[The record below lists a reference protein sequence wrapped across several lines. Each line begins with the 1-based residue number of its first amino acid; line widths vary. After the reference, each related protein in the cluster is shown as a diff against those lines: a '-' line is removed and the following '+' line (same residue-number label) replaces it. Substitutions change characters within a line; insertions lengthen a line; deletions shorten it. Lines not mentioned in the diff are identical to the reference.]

1 MSAVLITTALV
12 IALACVP
19 SIAALTAMGL
29 AGGDG
34 EPRNAFFGILGA
46 VVGYGSVY
54 NAVTC
59 FTAFFGGEPP
69 WRWWL
74 MLLPPVAGLV
84 GTLTYGDE
92 PGNATVLDRLVGVCM
107 QLALAV
113 PPALLLASDAVTL

>member
-54 NAVTC
+54 NGSPASPPSS
-59 FTAFFGGEPP
+59 AASRPGG
-69 WRWWL
+69 
-74 MLLPPVAGLV
+74 G
-84 GTLTYGDE
+84 G
-92 PGNATVLDRLVGVCM
+92 
-107 QLALAV
+107 
-113 PPALLLASDAVTL
+113 

>member
-19 SIAALTAMGL
+19 SIAAITAMGL
-29 AGGDG
+29 SGGDG

-46 VVGYGSVY
+46 IVGYGSIY

-74 MLLPPVAGLV
+74 MLLPPAAGLL
-84 GTLTYGDE
+84 GILTYGDE
-92 PGNATVLDRLVGVCM
+92 PEDTTALDRLVGVGM